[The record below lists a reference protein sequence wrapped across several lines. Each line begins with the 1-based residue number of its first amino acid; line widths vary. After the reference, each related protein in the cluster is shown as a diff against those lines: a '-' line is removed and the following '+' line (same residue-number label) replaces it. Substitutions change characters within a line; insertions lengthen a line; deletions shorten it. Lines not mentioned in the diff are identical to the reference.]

1 VSEQPGSI
9 YFDANGVLTEH
20 RWIDGQEVIV
30 HYDDVPESD
39 ITVVDGIRCT
49 NALRTLIDIA
59 PDLEP
64 LELSRAIRDCLEG
77 ERFTVDEA
85 LARIAQ
91 SDMQGRLGATL
102 LRIQLVFMRGRG
114 GGSTHQ

>member
-1 VSEQPGSI
+1 VSEQPGLI

-49 NALRTLIDIA
+49 NALRTVIDIA
-59 PDLEP
+59 PDLDA
-64 LELSRAIRDCLEG
+64 LHLDRVVRDCLD
-77 ERFTVDEA
+77 RDLFTVEEA

-91 SDMQGRLGATL
+91 PDMQGRLGATL
-102 LRIQLVFMRGRG
+102 LGIQLVFIQARGEPRRK
-114 GGSTHQ
+114 